1 MIKVLFRLAVVAVT
15 ALLSFAGCRDDG
27 FVNYTVA
34 SEIVLSGP
42 EIDVSDMSV
51 TVSAIY
57 NGDDSGI
64 SDAWFTVWK
73 DGEDASQ
80 ASRVPA
86 SWGGGN
92 ASAVLDGLE
101 VGNDYWFN
109 FVILTSGDNLV
120 TAEEDRYCAFSLPHD
135 FSYSTVNTVTSKILQ
150 VSYKGADAFISSAKL
165 VMVDADGENV
175 ENLPEISFH
184 EGVGKAL
191 FVLSEWTLALYK
203 VHVEMTMY
211 DGSTVSAPEW
221 QFSLLPLPEI
231 LTVSPVNIEGDVFN
245 FSASYDGDDSTIEK
259 AVFSLYDK
267 DGVLVQEIDAVCADR
282 TATAS
287 RSGNEY
293 GRYSVKCTLYLVD
306 GSTLESETLNF
317 THSRP
322 RAYENMLLEPVPMG
336 EAGMATSSENA
347 MDPNKFSYLGY
358 DWEYQYMYVR
368 SSSSVT
374 LYVSSSYS
382 GFFMNTTPFENG
394 IRTVYINHSSGK
406 DTDKFHCYAKT
417 EADDE
422 WVELDE
428 AVKQDDTF
436 IYDLSGDHYCYFRFE
451 TRSKAD
457 GGQELKANSFAID
470 YYTEAPEIY

>member
-1 MIKVLFRLAVVAVT
+1 M
-15 ALLSFAGCRDDG
+15 
-27 FVNYTVA
+27 
-34 SEIVLSGP
+34 
-42 EIDVSDMSV
+42 SDMSV

-64 SDAWFTVWK
+64 SDAYFTVRK
-73 DGEDASQ
+73 DGEDASA

-86 SWGGGN
+86 SWSGGY

-221 QFSLLPLPEI
+221 QFSLLPLPE
-231 LTVSPVNIEGDVFN
+231 T
-245 FSASYDGDDSTIEK
+245 
-259 AVFSLYDK
+259 
-267 DGVLVQEIDAVCADR
+267 
-282 TATAS
+282 
-287 RSGNEY
+287 EY
-293 GRYSVKCTLYLVD
+293 
-306 GSTLESETLNF
+306 N
-317 THSRP
+317 
-322 RAYENMLLEPVPMG
+322 
-336 EAGMATSSENA
+336 
-347 MDPNKFSYLGY
+347 PNNL
-358 DWEYQYMYVR
+358 
-368 SSSSVT
+368 
-374 LYVSSSYS
+374 
-382 GFFMNTTPFENG
+382 
-394 IRTVYINHSSGK
+394 
-406 DTDKFHCYAKT
+406 
-417 EADDE
+417 
-422 WVELDE
+422 
-428 AVKQDDTF
+428 
-436 IYDLSGDHYCYFRFE
+436 
-451 TRSKAD
+451 
-457 GGQELKANSFAID
+457 
-470 YYTEAPEIY
+470 